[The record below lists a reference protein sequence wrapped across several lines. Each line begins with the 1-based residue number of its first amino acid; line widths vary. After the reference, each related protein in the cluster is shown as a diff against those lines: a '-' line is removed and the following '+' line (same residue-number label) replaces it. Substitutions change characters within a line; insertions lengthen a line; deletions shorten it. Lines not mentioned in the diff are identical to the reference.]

1 MSLYFQPSSLVDES
15 DKNPVQNSVQN
26 IADFPSLVN
35 LLKEQSD
42 LIKSLQKTIE
52 SLNAR
57 LEQFEVNARLENA
70 RLKKIEANGKN
81 YKDENVVVNLSKNE
95 HEKSVHENSNLAE
108 CNLKSRE
115 ENNIKSVHEKKK
127 QKGCGVEIANEN
139 GNEKNKSSSV
149 STSARIQSN
158 AALFSFIGYQ
168 TIPLRSLPIY
178 VQFKYLNL

>member
-95 HEKSVHENSNLAE
+95 HEKSVHENSNLA
-108 CNLKSRE
+108 
-115 ENNIKSVHEKKK
+115 
-127 QKGCGVEIANEN
+127 
-139 GNEKNKSSSV
+139 
-149 STSARIQSN
+149 
-158 AALFSFIGYQ
+158 
-168 TIPLRSLPIY
+168 
-178 VQFKYLNL
+178 